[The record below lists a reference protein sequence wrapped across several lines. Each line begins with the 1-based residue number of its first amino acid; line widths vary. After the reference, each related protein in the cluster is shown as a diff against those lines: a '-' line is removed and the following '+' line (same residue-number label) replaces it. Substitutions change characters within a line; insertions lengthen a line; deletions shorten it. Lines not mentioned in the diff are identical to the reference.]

1 MARLSLDDVIS
12 MALTLLDSEGLEG
25 LTTRKLAQSLKIEQ
39 PTLYWHVRNK
49 QTLMNMLSEA
59 ILAKHH
65 TRSAPLPTESWQQF
79 LQENALSFRKA
90 LLVHRDGARLHI
102 GTSPTPPQ
110 FEQAEAQLRCLCDAG
125 FSVEEA
131 LFILQSISHF
141 TLGAVLEEQAT
152 NQIENNHVIDAAP
165 PLLQEAFNI
174 QARTSAEMA
183 FHFGLKSLIFGFS
196 AQLDEKKHTPI
207 EDGNK

>member
-12 MALTLLDSEGLEG
+12 MALTLLDREGLEG

-65 TRSAPLPTESWQQF
+65 TRSVPLPTESWQQF

-131 LFILQSISHF
+131 LFILQP
-141 TLGAVLEEQAT
+141 
-152 NQIENNHVIDAAP
+152 DYP
-165 PLLQEAFNI
+165 
-174 QARTSAEMA
+174 
-183 FHFGLKSLIFGFS
+183 
-196 AQLDEKKHTPI
+196 
-207 EDGNK
+207 

>member
-65 TRSAPLPTESWQQF
+65 TRSAPLPTESWRQF
-79 LQENALSFRKA
+79 LQENA
-90 LLVHRDGARLHI
+90 
-102 GTSPTPPQ
+102 
-110 FEQAEAQLRCLCDAG
+110 
-125 FSVEEA
+125 
-131 LFILQSISHF
+131 
-141 TLGAVLEEQAT
+141 
-152 NQIENNHVIDAAP
+152 
-165 PLLQEAFNI
+165 
-174 QARTSAEMA
+174 
-183 FHFGLKSLIFGFS
+183 
-196 AQLDEKKHTPI
+196 
-207 EDGNK
+207 

>member
-102 GTSPTPPQ
+102 GTSPTPP
-110 FEQAEAQLRCLCDAG
+110 
-125 FSVEEA
+125 
-131 LFILQSISHF
+131 
-141 TLGAVLEEQAT
+141 
-152 NQIENNHVIDAAP
+152 
-165 PLLQEAFNI
+165 
-174 QARTSAEMA
+174 
-183 FHFGLKSLIFGFS
+183 
-196 AQLDEKKHTPI
+196 
-207 EDGNK
+207 

>member
-12 MALTLLDSEGLEG
+12 MALTLLDREGLEG

-59 ILAKHH
+59 ILVKHH
-65 TRSAPLPTESWQQF
+65 TRSVPLPTESWQQF

-131 LFILQSISHF
+131 LFILKSISHF

-152 NQIENNHVIDAAP
+152 NPTEYNTVMDAVP
-165 PLLQEAFNI
+165 PLLQEAFNV
-174 QARTSAEMA
+174 QTRTTAETA
-183 FHFGLKSLIFGFS
+183 FHFGLKSLIVGFS
-196 AQLDEKKHTPI
+196 AQLDEKYMSI
-207 EDGNK
+207 QGNNK

>member
-12 MALTLLDSEGLEG
+12 MALTLLDREGLEG

-59 ILAKHH
+59 ILVKHH
-65 TRSAPLPTESWQQF
+65 TRSVPLPTESWQQF

-102 GTSPTPPQ
+102 GTSPTPPSLNKQ
-110 FEQAEAQLRCLCDAG
+110 RRNYAVYAMQGFRSRRLFSFCNLSAILRWVQYWK
-125 FSVEEA
+125 SKP
-131 LFILQSISHF
+131 Q
-141 TLGAVLEEQAT
+141 TRQNT
-152 NQIENNHVIDAAP
+152 
-165 PLLQEAFNI
+165 I
-174 QARTSAEMA
+174 Q
-183 FHFGLKSLIFGFS
+183 
-196 AQLDEKKHTPI
+196 
-207 EDGNK
+207 